1 MAAIQ
6 TIESPESISFM
17 PMETVETNEQ
27 GVERVETKQLALVDG
42 NIVTRKSGK
51 PVYFLSTKTATT
63 KVILRVKQG
72 RFVVGAKLLTKTG
85 NLSKA
90 GKAILSDSGMR
101 LATKGEV
108 KVAQAAKAERAA
120 ERKATRDAAAA
131 PAAAP
136 ESESIIAALRA
147 QLAAL
152 VAAQSGETEAPETE
166 TPEVGE
172 EDDSDLDCI

>member
-1 MAAIQ
+1 MAATQ

-27 GVERVETKQLALVDG
+27 GVERVQTVQLALVEG

-72 RFVVGAKLLTKTG
+72 RFMVGAKLLTATG

-90 GKAILSDSGMR
+90 GKAILTDSGMR
-101 LATKGEV
+101 LATKAEV

-120 ERKATRDAAAA
+120 ERKAAKAEASDATEVVSSLQAQI
-131 PAAAP
+131 
-136 ESESIIAALRA
+136 EALKA
-147 QLAAL
+147 QLAGA
-152 VAAQSGETEAPETE
+152 SESSETEAPEAE
-166 TPEVGE
+166 VEVGE
-172 EDDSDLDCI
+172 EDDLDCI